1 MKESRIIDFVDKLGS
16 KEPTPGGGAAAGVA
30 ASMGV
35 GAIVMAMEFS
45 NGKPLEEDEK
55 DLLTNRINELNEI
68 KEIFKDIIDRDATDF
83 EPLSNAYGMPRET
96 DEEKAARTEA
106 IQEGLITASQPP
118 LDLLNNAKKVFDIA
132 EEVLPLI
139 KKGIISD
146 VGVGVQLL
154 RSSILSSSLNVY
166 INASS
171 LKDEETK
178 NKYIK
183 DTEQTLEEYVAK
195 ADAIFNE
202 VNKVIGV

>member
-1 MKESRIIDFVDKLGS
+1 MKESRIVDFVDKLGS

-35 GAIVMAMEFS
+35 AAVVMAMEFS
-45 NGKPLEEDEK
+45 NGSKLEKNEQ

-83 EPLSNAYGMPRET
+83 EPLSNAYGMARET

-118 LDLLNNAKKVFDIA
+118 IDLLNNAKKVLDIA
-132 EEVLPLI
+132 DEIVPLI

-154 RSSILSSSLNVY
+154 RSAILSSSLNVY

-195 ADAIFNE
+195 ADQIFNK
-202 VNKVIGV
+202 VNQVIGI

>member
-83 EPLSNAYGMPRET
+83 EPLSNAYGMPRAT

-154 RSSILSSSLNVY
+154 RSAILSSSLNVY

>member
-154 RSSILSSSLNVY
+154 RSAILSSSLNVY

-183 DTEQTLEEYVAK
+183 DTEETLEEYVAK

>member
-35 GAIVMAMEFS
+35 AAIVMAMEFS
-45 NGKPLEEDEK
+45 NGSKLEKNEQ

-83 EPLSNAYGMPRET
+83 EPLSNAYGMARET

-118 LDLLNNAKKVFDIA
+118 IDLLNNAKKVLDIA
-132 EEVLPLI
+132 DEIVPLI

-154 RSSILSSSLNVY
+154 RSAILSSSLNVY

-195 ADAIFNE
+195 ADQIFNK
-202 VNKVIGV
+202 VNQVIGI

>member
-83 EPLSNAYGMPRET
+83 EPLSNAYGMPRKT

-106 IQEGLITASQPP
+106 IQEGLVTASQPP

-154 RSSILSSSLNVY
+154 RSAILSSSLNVY

-171 LKDEETK
+171 LKDEEIK

>member
-183 DTEQTLEEYVAK
+183 DTEETLEEYVAK

>member
-1 MKESRIIDFVDKLGS
+1 MKESRIVDFVDKLGS

-35 GAIVMAMEFS
+35 AAVVMAMEFS
-45 NGKPLEEDEK
+45 NGSKLEENEQE
-55 DLLTNRINELNEI
+55 LLTNRINELNEI
-68 KEIFKDIIDRDATDF
+68 KEVFKEIIDRDATDF
-83 EPLSNAYGMPRET
+83 EPLSNAYGMARET

-106 IQEGLITASQPP
+106 IQEGLVTASQPP
-118 LDLLNNAKKVFDIA
+118 LDLLNNAKRVIDIA
-132 EEVLPLI
+132 DEVVPLI

-154 RSSILSSSLNVY
+154 RSAILSSSLNVY

-195 ADAIFNE
+195 ADQIFNK
-202 VNKVIGV
+202 VNQVIGI

>member
-1 MKESRIIDFVDKLGS
+1 MKESRIVDFVDKLGS

-35 GAIVMAMEFS
+35 AAVVMAMEFS
-45 NGKPLEEDEK
+45 NGSKLEENEQE
-55 DLLTNRINELNEI
+55 LLTNRINELNEI
-68 KEIFKDIIDRDATDF
+68 KEVFKEIIDRDATDF
-83 EPLSNAYGMPRET
+83 EPLSNAYGMARET

-106 IQEGLITASQPP
+106 IQEGLVTASQPP
-118 LDLLNNAKKVFDIA
+118 LDLLNNAKRVIDIA
-132 EEVLPLI
+132 DEVVPLI

-154 RSSILSSSLNVY
+154 RSAILSSSLNVY

-171 LKDEETK
+171 LKDEEKK

-195 ADAIFNE
+195 ADQIFDKVNE
-202 VNKVIGV
+202 VIGV

>member
-35 GAIVMAMEFS
+35 GAIVMAMECS

-106 IQEGLITASQPP
+106 IQEGLVTASQPP

-183 DTEQTLEEYVAK
+183 DTEETLEEYVAK

>member
-1 MKESRIIDFVDKLGS
+1 MKESRIVDFVDKLGS

-35 GAIVMAMEFS
+35 GAVVMAMEFS
-45 NGKPLEEDEK
+45 NGSKLENDEQ

-68 KEIFKDIIDRDATDF
+68 KEVFKDIIDRDATDF
-83 EPLSNAYGMPRET
+83 EPLSNAYGMARET

-106 IQEGLITASQPP
+106 IQEGLVTASQPP
-118 LDLLNNAKKVFDIA
+118 LDLLNNAKRVIDIA
-132 EEVLPLI
+132 DEVVPLI

-154 RSSILSSSLNVY
+154 RSAILSSSLNVY

-195 ADAIFNE
+195 ADQIFNK
-202 VNKVIGV
+202 VNQVIGI

>member
-83 EPLSNAYGMPRET
+83 EPLSNAYGMPRAT

>member
-1 MKESRIIDFVDKLGS
+1 MKESRIVDFVDKLGS

-35 GAIVMAMEFS
+35 GAVVMAMEFS
-45 NGKPLEEDEK
+45 NGSKLEKDEQ

-68 KEIFKDIIDRDATDF
+68 KEVFKDIIDRDATDF
-83 EPLSNAYGMPRET
+83 EPLSNAYGMARET

-106 IQEGLITASQPP
+106 IQEGLVTASQPP
-118 LDLLNNAKKVFDIA
+118 IDLLNNAEKVIDIA

-146 VGVGVQLL
+146 VGVGVQLI
-154 RSSILSSSLNVY
+154 RAAILSSSLNVY

-171 LKDEETK
+171 LKDEEKK

-195 ADAIFNE
+195 ADQIFDKVNE
-202 VNKVIGV
+202 VIGV

>member
-1 MKESRIIDFVDKLGS
+1 MKESRIVDFVDKLGS

-35 GAIVMAMEFS
+35 AAVVMAMEFS
-45 NGKPLEEDEK
+45 NGSKLEENEQE
-55 DLLTNRINELNEI
+55 LLTNRINELNEI
-68 KEIFKDIIDRDATDF
+68 KEVFKEIIDRDATDF
-83 EPLSNAYGMPRET
+83 EPLSNAYGMARET

-106 IQEGLITASQPP
+106 IQEGLVTASQPP
-118 LDLLNNAKKVFDIA
+118 LDLLNNAKRVIDIA
-132 EEVLPLI
+132 DEVVPLI

-154 RSSILSSSLNVY
+154 RSAILSSSLNVY

-183 DTEQTLEEYVAK
+183 DTEETLEEYVAK

>member
-1 MKESRIIDFVDKLGS
+1 MKESRIVDFVDKLGS

-35 GAIVMAMEFS
+35 AAIVMAMEFS
-45 NGKPLEEDEK
+45 NGSKLEENEQE
-55 DLLTNRINELNEI
+55 LLTNRINELNEI
-68 KEIFKDIIDRDATDF
+68 KEVFKEIIDRDATDF
-83 EPLSNAYGMPRET
+83 EPLSNAYGMARET

-106 IQEGLITASQPP
+106 IQEGLVTASQPP
-118 LDLLNNAKKVFDIA
+118 LDLLNNAKRVIDIA
-132 EEVLPLI
+132 DEVVPLI

-154 RSSILSSSLNVY
+154 RSAILSSSLNVY

-195 ADAIFNE
+195 ADQIFNK
-202 VNKVIGV
+202 VNQVIGI

>member
-45 NGKPLEEDEK
+45 NGKPLEENEK

-154 RSSILSSSLNVY
+154 RSAILSSSLNVY

-183 DTEQTLEEYVAK
+183 DTEETLEEYVAK

>member
-45 NGKPLEEDEK
+45 NGKPLEEDEN

-83 EPLSNAYGMPRET
+83 EPLSNAYGMPRAT

-154 RSSILSSSLNVY
+154 RSAILSSSLNVY

>member
-1 MKESRIIDFVDKLGS
+1 MKESRIVDFVDKLGS

-35 GAIVMAMEFS
+35 AAIVMAMEFS
-45 NGKPLEEDEK
+45 NGSKLEKNEQ

-83 EPLSNAYGMPRET
+83 EPLSNAYGMARET

-118 LDLLNNAKKVFDIA
+118 IDLLNNAKKVLDIA
-132 EEVLPLI
+132 DEIVPLI

-154 RSSILSSSLNVY
+154 RSAILSSSLNVY

-195 ADAIFNE
+195 ADQIFNK
-202 VNKVIGV
+202 VNQVIGI

>member
-45 NGKPLEEDEK
+45 NGKPLVEDEK
-55 DLLTNRINELNEI
+55 YLLTNRINELNEI

-83 EPLSNAYGMPRET
+83 EPLSNAYGMPRAT

-154 RSSILSSSLNVY
+154 RSAILSSSLNVY